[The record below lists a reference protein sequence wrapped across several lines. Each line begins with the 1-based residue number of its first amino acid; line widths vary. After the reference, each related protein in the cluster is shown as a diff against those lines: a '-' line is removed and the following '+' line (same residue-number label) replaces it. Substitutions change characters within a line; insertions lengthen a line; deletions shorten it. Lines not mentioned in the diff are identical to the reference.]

1 MRILA
6 IIKWP
11 VLLSLAVLSA
21 SLPILPLHAA
31 DQSEER
37 PIPMMTTPIKAL
49 GLRASGAADDTLK
62 ACLARIPDEGTSG
75 QRLLAEQSCKDEEAT
90 RKLVPLAPKF

>member
-1 MRILA
+1 MRILP

-11 VLLSLAVLSA
+11 VLLSLPVLLA
-21 SLPILPLHAA
+21 SLSMLPLHAA
-31 DQSEER
+31 DQSVER
-37 PIPMMTTPIKAL
+37 PMMLASTEAL
-49 GLRASGAADDTLK
+49 GLLASGAAEDTLK
-62 ACLARIPDEGTSG
+62 TCLARIPDRATAG